1 MTFSLNLHLIAGYLC
16 GSAWRNRSSTRAT
29 ALKAF
34 FSGLLYIIAVAPLS
48 VIAIQLGGQIKTIE
62 SKVEAWKLTNSF
74 LQDLKKT
81 HPEVDTKD
89 FEKQLRDFT
98 FSHVPKFK

>member
-1 MTFSLNLHLIAGYLC
+1 
-16 GSAWRNRSSTRAT
+16 
-29 ALKAF
+29 
-34 FSGLLYIIAVAPLS
+34 LYIIAVAPLS